1 VESTELDSKT
11 LRQAALRSD
20 RIRIIAILIVLC
32 LLFVFTVARRVVLE
46 GIVGARGLAIFASFF
61 GAMIAY
67 EAATFRRVTRA
78 LREGTEPHT
87 ARWIGNVV
95 VEALF
100 PTVGLVVLIAM
111 GMTRP
116 YAALVAPVVLTYFLF
131 ILLSTLRLSPTLARL
146 SGLCSAGGYSAVAIY
161 VFARYPTPDLGT
173 GLYPIEFYVGN
184 IVVIVVAGFVA
195 GEVARQIRGHVS
207 VALQEARE
215 VERIRG
221 ELETARAIQQGLL
234 PRDAPRL
241 AGYDV
246 AGWNQPADQTG
257 GDYFGWQDLP
267 DGRVAFTLA
276 DVTGHGIGAA
286 LIAATCHAYNRASM
300 AEHSDLGAIVGRMNR
315 LLCDD
320 LPPGKLVTFV
330 AAALEPTEGR
340 LELLSAGHGPLLLYT
355 ASDDRVQG
363 FEAHGI
369 PFGIIPTMPYGPAQK
384 IRLAAGDLL
393 VLLTDGFFEWEN
405 AGGDDFGIAR
415 LQETI
420 RAARDL
426 PASQIISS
434 LHEAVVRF
442 AGGTR
447 QLDDLTAV
455 VVKRLA

>member
-1 VESTELDSKT
+1 
-11 LRQAALRSD
+11 
-20 RIRIIAILIVLC
+20 
-32 LLFVFTVARRVVLE
+32 
-46 GIVGARGLAIFASFF
+46 
-61 GAMIAY
+61 MIAY
-67 EAATFRRVTRA
+67 EVVTLRRVTRA
-78 LREGTEPHT
+78 LAEGTEPNP
-87 ARWIGNVV
+87 ARWISNVV

-100 PTVGLVVLIAM
+100 PTIGLGVLIAM

-131 ILLSTLRLSPTLARL
+131 ISLSTLRLSPTLARL
-146 SGLCSAGGYSAVAIY
+146 SGLCSAVGYSAVAIY

-173 GLYPIEFYVGN
+173 GMYPIEFFVGN
-184 IVVIVVAGFVA
+184 IVVILVAGLVA

-207 VALQEARE
+207 AALREARE

-221 ELETARAIQQGLL
+221 ELETARTIQQGLL
-234 PRDAPRL
+234 PSEAPRL

-246 AGWNQPADQTG
+246 AGWNQSADQTG
-257 GDYFGWQDLP
+257 GDFFGWQDLP

-286 LIAATCHAYNRASM
+286 LVAATCHAYTRAGM
-300 AEHSDLGAIVGRMNR
+300 AEQSDLSAILSQLNR

-330 AAALEPTEGR
+330 AAALDPAEGG

-355 ASDDRVQG
+355 ASDDRVEG
-363 FEAHGI
+363 FAAHGI
-369 PFGIIPTMPYGPAQK
+369 PFGIFPTMPYGPTQK
-384 IRLAAGDLL
+384 IRLAPGDLL

-405 AGGDDFGIAR
+405 AAHEDFGIPR
-415 LQETI
+415 LQEAI
-420 RAARDL
+420 RAARNL